1 MLIDCS
7 MMNLGSEGSWGILY
21 VFEGSK
27 DCMLGLIGL
36 TQVYELEA
44 LRLGLLVLVL
54 RQVDMLVCGLLNSLC
69 LGLICSC
76 FEKA

>member
-1 MLIDCS
+1 
-7 MMNLGSEGSWGILY
+7 MNLGSEGSWGILY
-21 VFEGSK
+21 VFECFK
-27 DCMLGLIGL
+27 ACMLGLI
-36 TQVYELEA
+36 QVYELEA